1 MSGYPEKSLGA
12 FLRPDVDNDLVESHR
27 VYFTAG
33 IYSHGR
39 GLFRRPP
46 IQGSETSY
54 SKYTRLHTGQFVYS
68 KLFGWEGAT
77 AVVGPEFDG
86 LHVSQEF
93 PTFSIDISLAEPRYV
108 RYLAQWNGLHS
119 MLKDKGTGV
128 GSRRQRVSVD
138 RLLST
143 TVPLPD
149 LNEQGRVAGRL
160 DSIFTKYSRIVDL
173 HGRRANLKDAFA
185 ESIITASIGLAT
197 ESFPIKKIMV
207 LKRRPVFPESGRTYR
222 EIGIRSF
229 GRGIFH
235 KDPVTNEQL
244 GDKRVFAIEPGD
256 LLFSNVFAWEGAVA
270 LAGDAESGLI
280 GSHRFMTYVVNG
292 TVADAAYLKHYFTS
306 SHGLDVIRRASP
318 GSAGRNKTL
327 GIKTFEEQL
336 IPLPTLKAQQRI
348 GRVLDAAA
356 SNLMVQDT
364 EFINALRLSLLNAAF
379 SAQL

>member
-1 MSGYPEKSLGA
+1 VSGYREKSLGA
-12 FLRPDVDNDLVESHR
+12 FLRPDVDNDLVEADR
-27 VYFTAG
+27 IYFTAG

-54 SKYTRLHTGQFVYS
+54 SKYSRLHTGQFVYS

-77 AVVGPEFDG
+77 AVVDPEFDG

-108 RYLAQWNGLHS
+108 RYLAQWNGLHAK
-119 MLKDKGTGV
+119 LRDKGTGV
-128 GSRRQRVSVD
+128 GSRRQRVSAD

-149 LNEQGRVAGRL
+149 LDEQGRIAARL
-160 DSIFTKYSRIVDL
+160 DSILAKHARIMDL
-173 HGRRANLKDAFA
+173 HSRRAKLKGAFA
-185 ESIITASIGLAT
+185 ESIISASIGLA
-197 ESFPIKKIMV
+197 SKSRPIKKIMM
-207 LKRRPVFPESGRTYR
+207 LKRRQVFPESGRTYR

-229 GRGIFH
+229 GRGVFH
-235 KDPVTNEQL
+235 KELVTDEQL
-244 GDKRVFAIEPGD
+244 GDKRVFAIESGD

-327 GIKTFEEQL
+327 GIKTFEEQW
-336 IPLPTLKAQQRI
+336 IPLPNLETQQRI
-348 GRVLDAAA
+348 GRVLEAAA
-356 SNLMVQDT
+356 NSLMVHDT